1 MRTAGTPAAAAVL
14 LLLSTPA
21 SARAVQTNTQ
31 AAENLLQIADAFDRA
46 QLTKDAA
53 ALERMIGDE
62 LIFIESSGRRLDKA
76 AFIAGWTAPGDR
88 FDPIR
93 LVDRHLVPLG
103 PDAFMVTA
111 QTVLTGTSGGKR
123 FTSAIRFTD
132 TFRRTRGRW
141 QAVHIQVTRLA
152 AAD

>member
-1 MRTAGTPAAAAVL
+1 MRTAASAAAAML
-14 LLLSTPA
+14 LLLLPPPA
-21 SARAVQTNTQ
+21 STRAVQPNTQ

-46 QLTKDAA
+46 QLTKNAA
-53 ALERMIGDE
+53 ALDRMIADE

-76 AFIAGWTAPGDR
+76 AFIAGWTAPGDS

-93 LVDRHLVPLG
+93 LVDRRLVPLG

-111 QTVLTGTSGGKR
+111 QTVLTGISGGKR

-132 TFRRTRGRW
+132 TFRRTQGRW
-141 QAVHIQVTRLA
+141 QVVHIQVTRLA
-152 AAD
+152 ATN